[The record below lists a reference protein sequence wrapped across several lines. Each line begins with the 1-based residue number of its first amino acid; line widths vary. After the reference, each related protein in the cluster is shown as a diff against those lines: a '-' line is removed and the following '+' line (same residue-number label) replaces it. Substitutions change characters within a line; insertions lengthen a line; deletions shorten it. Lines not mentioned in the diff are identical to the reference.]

1 MSSFLLLVV
10 CRRCTKT
17 TNVWRQRDH
26 HELDINPFKQT
37 DSINQSTGATS
48 PGGGGGG
55 GESGFDG
62 AGGESKGSEGGM
74 SGNAGNGIELSR
86 SPTTGSTGS
95 RGGDDTLDEMQMLR
109 EAFSFVDI
117 DKDGKVEKQE
127 LLEAL
132 QVRYPWKAQ
141 IVFCLNPP
149 WCA

>member
-1 MSSFLLLVV
+1 MSSCRLVV
-10 CRRCTKT
+10 VCCRCTKT

-48 PGGGGGG
+48 PGGGGG

-141 IVFCLNPP
+141 IVFLPESPLVCD
-149 WCA
+149 